1 MSPDVVDL
9 LRAPAYDAVEYYL
22 TKSGRGSISP
32 ESHILLDPG
41 VRLYTSSIVRV
52 ALCFKYWDTE
62 WTDVVPAIYKPG
74 TKKGSAYRVTLGA
87 LLSRIDT
94 LKITTDGR
102 EDTSNVGMLLRRLP
116 RFIVASGGPAPVF
129 GTLTATDLPGLIE
142 ACKNDIMKTKP
153 IKHIKYFTDTNLA
166 RNPPPGVKLQVAQPS
181 ISQALVSHPDVTI
194 GTSVTPINSNPSL
207 PPAATPTSSITVQPS
222 ATATTLAPT
231 TAQLLSNRITSK
243 NRRKMSEQDSTIA
256 HRKKRRVHAALFGI
270 AFGRLPQPASSSHKN
285 VSSHTATLVYPA
297 HSWGPSAVQPHLY
310 QEWRCHNCAFKNPA
324 QPVKNEDSQG
334 NEEDPVTCSN
344 CEEPHRQS
352 EDLPSEEITCPECQE
367 ILPEG
372 IPERER
378 LFNPDLLKTHVLEWH
393 SDYALAVSW
402 RDQQKT
408 VSSGTVICSFT
419 TPTGFEKHLLV
430 EHISTSEKRIPPKY
444 LYAIARKTWVDDI
457 SSYRYYHLEAL
468 ERRKFQAEDDA
479 LAVVSCELARLKKLF
494 AEQCVSTGDKN
505 KEDGDAGAQHEM
517 KNVDEP

>member
-9 LRAPAYDAVEYYL
+9 LLAPAYEAVEYYL

-41 VRLYTSSIVRV
+41 VRLYTSSIVRL

-74 TKKGSAYRVTLGA
+74 TKRGSAYRVTLGA

-116 RFIVASGGPAPVF
+116 RFTAASGGTAPIF

-142 ACKNDIMKTKP
+142 ACKKDIMKTEP
-153 IKHIKYFTDTNLA
+153 IKHIKYFTDANLA
-166 RNPPPGVKLQVAQPS
+166 NNPPPGVKLRVAHPS
-181 ISQALVSHPDVTI
+181 ISQALVSHPGVTI
-194 GTSVTPINSNPSL
+194 GTFVTPINSGPSL
-207 PPAATPTSSITVQPS
+207 PPAATPADSITFQPS

-231 TAQLLSNRITSK
+231 TAQLLSSRVTGN
-243 NRRKMSEQDSTIA
+243 NRRKMSKQDSAIA
-256 HRKKRRVHAALFGI
+256 RRKKQRVDEALPGI
-270 AFGRLPQPASSSHKN
+270 GFRCLRQPTSSSHQN
-285 VSSHTATLVYPA
+285 VSSHMAALVYPA
-297 HSWGPSAVQPHLY
+297 HSWGPSAVQLHLD

-324 QPVKNEDSQG
+324 QFVKNEDSQG
-334 NEEDPVTCSN
+334 NDEDPVTCSN

-352 EDLPSEEITCPECQE
+352 EDLPSEDISCPECQE

-408 VSSGTVICSFT
+408 VASGTVVCSFT
-419 TPTGFEKHLLV
+419 TPTRLEKHLLV

-457 SSYRYYHLEAL
+457 SSYRHYQLEAL

-479 LAVVSCELARLKKLF
+479 LAAVSCELARLKKLF
-494 AEQCVSTGDKN
+494 AEQCAEN
-505 KEDGDAGAQHEM
+505 QEEDELDVKPEIG
-517 KNVDEP
+517 